1 MNFSLVVRVIGNC
14 WFILALF
21 FFVIFNTN
29 MHFSAPCNSYIL
41 V

>member
-1 MNFSLVVRVIGNC
+1 MNFSLVVRVIKATAG
-14 WFILALF
+14 LYLVV

-29 MHFSAPCNSYIL
+29 MHFSAPCNFYIL